1 MSQTVEILHD
11 LIGFATVSRDP
22 NRALIDYVADRLDN
36 AGISVTVIP
45 DDSGKKANLFASTGP
60 QEPDNGGVMLSGHT
74 DVVPIDG
81 QDWTRPAFTCTEE
94 DGRLYGRGTADMK
107 GFCAAAIASFVAAN
121 HLPLRSPLHLALSH
135 DEEIGCI
142 GVRSMIEMMAKAPFR
157 PAMCIVG
164 EPTQMGLG
172 TGHKGKTAVRAH
184 CHGRAGHSA
193 LAPLAVNALHLACDL
208 ASEIR
213 ATQDD
218 LRQNGA
224 QDNDYNIPYTTLHVG
239 RIDGGV
245 QLNIVPHEAVI
256 DFEIRNLAEDNPQDI
271 IRTIERKI
279 APIIA
284 RAQQT
289 VPEAAINFTITNT
302 YPGLNTAANEDV
314 VTLLKSLTGNNTTIK
329 MAFGTEG
336 GLFSHDLGIPTV
348 ICGPGSM
355 DQGHKPD
362 EFVTI
367 KQLALCDDMLGKLN
381 QRLVTGL

>member
-22 NRALIDYVADRLDN
+22 NRALIDYVADRLDD

-107 GFCAAAIASFVAAN
+107 GFCAAAITSFVAASR
-121 HLPLRSPLHLALSH
+121 LPMRSPLHLALSH

-164 EPTQMGLG
+164 EPTHMGLG
-172 TGHKGKTAVRAH
+172 TGHKGKTAIRAH

-208 ASEIR
+208 AGEIR
-213 ATQDD
+213 ATQDE

-224 QDNDYNIPYTTLHVG
+224 QDDDYNIPYTTLHVG

-271 IRTIERKI
+271 IQTIERRI

-284 RAQQT
+284 RAQQIA
-289 VPEAAINFTITNT
+289 PEAAINFTITNT
-302 YPGLNTAANEDV
+302 YPGLNTAADEDV
-314 VTLLKSLTGNNTTIK
+314 VTLLKSLTGANTTIK

-336 GLFSHDLGIPTV
+336 GLFSRDLGIPTV

-362 EFVTI
+362 EFVTRQ
-367 KQLALCDDMLGKLN
+367 QLALCDDMLAKLN
-381 QRLVTGL
+381 QRLVAGL

>member
-1 MSQTVEILHD
+1 MSETIEILDD
-11 LIGFATVSRDP
+11 LIAFASVSRDP
-22 NRALIDYVADRLDN
+22 NRALIDYVAERL
-36 AGISVTVIP
+36 AVVGVEALVIP
-45 DDSGKKANLFASTGP
+45 DETGTKANLFATTGP
-60 QEPDNGGVMLSGHT
+60 ADHGGVMLSGHT

-81 QDWTRPAFTCTEE
+81 QNWTKPAFECTHE

-107 GFCAAAIASFVAAN
+107 GFCAAAIASFTHATKLA
-121 HLPLRSPLHLALSH
+121 LQTPLHLALSY

-142 GVRSMIEMMAKAPFR
+142 GVRSMIDMMAQAPFR

-164 EPTQMGLG
+164 EPTEMGLA
-172 TGHKGKTAVRAH
+172 TGHKGKTAIRAH

-208 ASEIR
+208 AAEIR
-213 ATQDD
+213 KTQDEIS
-218 LRQNGA
+218 LNGA
-224 QDNDYNIPYTTLHVG
+224 HDPDYNIPYTTLHVG

-245 QLNIVPHEAVI
+245 QLNIVPHEAFI

-271 IRTIERKI
+271 IRTIETRI

-284 RAQQT
+284 KTRELA
-289 VPEAAINFTITNT
+289 PESAINFTITNT
-302 YPGLNTAANEDV
+302 YPGMNTDPSEDI
-314 VTLLKSLTGNNTTIK
+314 VTLVKSLTGANTTIK

-336 GLFSHDLGIPTV
+336 GLFSRDLGIPTV

-362 EFVTI
+362 EYVSEQ
-367 KQLALCDDMLGKLN
+367 QLALCDQMLVKLN

>member
-11 LIGFATVSRDP
+11 LIGFTTVSRDP
-22 NRALIDYVADRLDN
+22 NRALINYVADQLDG

-60 QEPDNGGVMLSGHT
+60 QEPDNDGVMLSGHT

-107 GFCAAAIASFVAAN
+107 GFCAAAIASFVAASI
-121 HLPLRSPLHLALSH
+121 LPLRSPLHLALSH

-172 TGHKGKTAVRAH
+172 TGHKGKTAIRAH

-193 LAPLAVNALHLACDL
+193 LAPLAVNALYLACDL

-213 ATQDD
+213 ATQDE

-271 IRTIERKI
+271 IQTIERRI

-284 RAQQT
+284 RAQQIA
-289 VPEAAINFTITNT
+289 PEAAINFTITNT
-302 YPGLNTAANEDV
+302 YPGLNTAADEDV
-314 VTLLKSLTGNNTTIK
+314 VTLLKSLTGANTTIK

-336 GLFSHDLGIPTV
+336 GLFSRDLGIPTV

-362 EFVTI
+362 EFVTRQ
-367 KQLALCDDMLGKLN
+367 QLALCDDMLAKLN
-381 QRLVTGL
+381 QRLVAGL